1 MGYLLSSFGALSPP
15 VSKKRASL
23 AIPIAAQ
30 IAKYPSPRAVAR
42 GRDLRE
48 PQNMAGRSKGGRDR
62 APEKPNDELR
72 EKVSHS
78 VFLRLF
84 ILLRVG

>member
-1 MGYLLSSFGALSPP
+1 M
-15 VSKKRASL
+15 
-23 AIPIAAQ
+23 PIAAQ

-48 PQNMAGRSKGGRDR
+48 PQKNGGEEQGGRDR
-62 APEKPNDELR
+62 APESQNNELR
-72 EKVSHS
+72 EKVAHS